1 MKNKESLL
9 LIVIMIVTASLA
21 AFLYSPVVTKN
32 DFGSDGFALNPGVAY
47 GGKVVN
53 AVKRDN
59 SFSIPDRSMPIFT
72 TEASNYKTNAGNS
85 FSEASTG
92 SSFNSSYSISNAKNK
107 NGNKS
112 SSMSSGFAG
121 MSQSG
126 GGAIYSQ
133 SRSNQA
139 DNQGML
145 AQNMAGI
152 TPAVS
157 EIPSLPSANFKS
169 KATESNGFTALVT
182 NITTNLTNEN
192 VGMQKTFDI
201 THLNLLRP
209 DIEGG
214 TVIQY
219 KTTDISSLP
228 IPDGTYFLLVL
239 TVGYLIVKRRWV
251 PKSKRVVPPAVKEE
265 YQLNFSTLP

>member
-152 TPAVS
+152 APAGS
-157 EIPSLPSANFKS
+157 EMPSLPSANFKS
-169 KATESNGFTALVT
+169 KATESNGFIALVA
-182 NITTNLTNEN
+182 NISPNLMNKSAL
-192 VGMQKTFDI
+192 QKTERTGF
-201 THLNLLRP
+201 
-209 DIEGG
+209 
-214 TVIQY
+214 TVAQ
-219 KTTDISSLP
+219 SSNTIKVTLP

-239 TVGYLIVKRRWV
+239 SVGYLFVKRRWV